1 MTETRR
7 DATDTS
13 GAMAVQRVH
22 CDGPLLLDGGPCLCD
37 ADRACWLVV
46 LPCNC
51 DCPGAVRV
59 VRLDAAADA
68 VWPFEDRVAGRVIET
83 PDGCFVYMGSTSERP
98 PNAGEI
104 PAGTI
109 IAVHESCDAAPCTDP
124 PCPDQGGFAF
134 TLGSCVGQRQVSCL
148 ARIRVTYRLSG
159 YYLDTEEFSG
169 GQFVD
174 RRYISVT
181 GEYEYTGGSEP
192 ERWSFDTRLRGI
204 RDETAAGGSLSEWDV
219 TQSVDQDSPGPGSVG
234 YAPTIAGFFGI
245 GAAYQPETGLTQNAV
260 GFDLAGFPDT
270 TGLCDNR
277 IEWDGDPNAVPTG
290 YAENQSRI
298 TPTQAFSATGGR
310 VQWPGENTIRV
321 GFFTSIEVREIE
333 LVDGTVIEFED
344 CDEPMPSIAMACDAD
359 AEPQEITYDAQLLTG
374 LGRTIID
381 IETDQLYI
389 PTTLPSDGEAIA
401 FVENPDGC
409 PDPEPTG
416 EIFRINRCNS
426 TIQATGGE
434 VVGDTVQPRTIGY
447 RVGDGMNPG
456 EGFVYYPG
464 VAENACLFRIP
475 GQPTT
480 EVLEE
485 EPDIV
490 LTSQPGV
497 CSSQPVAR
505 IDPRP
510 QCQQQDGGGGVGP
523 SDNQAL
529 VDPSTARAFAGQMK
543 NYNCDSCG

>member
-1 MTETRR
+1 MTDTRR
-7 DATDTS
+7 DATGTL
-13 GAMAVQRVH
+13 GGLAVQKTH

-37 ADRACWLVV
+37 EQRVCWLVV

-51 DCPGAVRV
+51 DCPGSVRV
-59 VRLDAAADA
+59 VRLDAATDA
-68 VWPFEDRVAGRVIET
+68 VWPFESRVAGSAIET
-83 PDGCFVYMGSTSERP
+83 ADGCFVLMGTTTQRP
-98 PNAGEI
+98 PGAGEI
-104 PAGTI
+104 LASAV
-109 IAVHESCDAAPCTDP
+109 IAVHPSCDAAPCTDP

-134 TLGSCVGQRQVSCL
+134 TLGSCVGQRRISCL
-148 ARIRVTYRLSG
+148 ARVRVG
-159 YYLDTEEFSG
+159 Y
-169 GQFVD
+169 
-174 RRYISVT
+174 SVRGFFT
-181 GEYEYTGGSEP
+181 NSEQGTLRKSIIADGFYELEADGGGS
-192 ERWSFDTRLRGI
+192 RLAAWAFQSRFRG
-204 RDETAAGGSLSEWDV
+204 RDEQGSTREWDYS
-219 TQSVDQDSPGPGSVG
+219 QSVDQDTPGPAASGF
-234 YAPTIAGFFGI
+234 APWMAGHAVADAPAQPQAGALASDWTIDLLDDL
-245 GAAYQPETGLTQNAV
+245 TGLDGCNTRLELE
-260 GFDLAGFPDT
+260 GD
-270 TGLCDNR
+270 TGLGWTGTFENR
-277 IEWDGDPNAVPTG
+277 SHTTA
-290 YAENQSRI
+290 AE
-298 TPTQAFSATGGR
+298 AFSASSAIIDY
-310 VQWPGENTIRV
+310 PGENRV
-321 GFFTSIEVREIE
+321 RAAFSTVVRVQRVE

-344 CDEPMPSIAMACDAD
+344 CDEPMPSVAMACDAD
-359 AEPQEITYDAQLLTG
+359 AEPQAITYDAQLLTG

-381 IETDQLYI
+381 IETDELYI

-426 TIQATGGE
+426 AIQATGGE

-447 RVGDGMNPG
+447 RVGEGMNPG

-523 SDNQAL
+523 SDSQAL
-529 VDPSTARAFAGQMK
+529 IDPSTARAFAGQMK